1 MADDF
6 DLIAEF
12 RDDKGKGA
20 SRRLRREGKVP
31 AILYGGGRP
40 PRNLAFDHNRV
51 VQQLENESF
60 YSSVLN
66 VKVGDKEQAVILK
79 DLQRHP
85 AKRQI
90 LHMDLQRILEDEE
103 IRMNVPIHFVNED
116 TAPGVKQDGGKV
128 SRLIS
133 DVEVV
138 CLPKNL
144 PEYLEIDI
152 GQLGLDEMLYISD
165 IPLPEGVEIP
175 ALAHGGEEADQ
186 PIVSIHIIREEIIE
200 EEEEGLEAVAA
211 DEVPVAGEEPEEGE
225 EASGDDESKED

>member
-6 DLIAEF
+6 DLIAEL

-40 PRNLAFDHNRV
+40 PRNLAFDQNRV
-51 VQQLENESF
+51 IQQLENESF
-60 YSSVLN
+60 YSSVLS

-90 LHMDLQRILEDEE
+90 LHMDLQRIREDEE
-103 IRMNVPIHFVNED
+103 IRMNVPIHFLNED
-116 TAPGVKQDGGKV
+116 IAVGVKQSGGKV
-128 SRLIS
+128 SHLMT

-138 CLPKNL
+138 CLPKDL

-152 GQLGLDEMLYISD
+152 ADVELNEMRYISD
-165 IPLPEGVEIP
+165 IPLPEGVTIP
-175 ALAHGGEEADQ
+175 LLAQGEEADQ
-186 PIVSIHIIREEIIE
+186 PIVSIQIIKEMVIE
-200 EEEEGLEAVAA
+200 EEEEALEEAVAA
-211 DEVPVAGEEPEEGE
+211 GEVPVAGEEAEEEGAPSE
-225 EASGDDESKED
+225 DESKED